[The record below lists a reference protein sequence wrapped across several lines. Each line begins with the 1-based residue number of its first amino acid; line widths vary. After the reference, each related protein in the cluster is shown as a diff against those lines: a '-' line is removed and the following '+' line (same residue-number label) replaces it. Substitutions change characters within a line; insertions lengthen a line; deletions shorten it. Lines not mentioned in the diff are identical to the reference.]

1 MQISKQS
8 KQRKR
13 WYLLSLFLLILLL
26 GWVGYNYSS
35 AFFKEREE
43 AVLQHQIAQKQQEIE
58 NYQTTTWIDHLLS
71 IDQMIS
77 ERNSL
82 PRNEYIEKI
91 LEILNKIKA
100 VDDQESKNIFLSDF
114 KVDLE
119 KLSLNGFVGNL
130 STLYYNSDKSDG
142 FVSLL
147 DRFEQLDFLKEI
159 EIKTYQYQKE
169 KELRG
174 FNFTLHANIEKNDG
188 SN

>member
-1 MQISKQS
+1 MIT
-8 KQRKR
+8 
-13 WYLLSLFLLILLL
+13 
-26 GWVGYNYSS
+26 
-35 AFFKEREE
+35 ER
-43 AVLQHQIAQKQQEIE
+43 
-58 NYQTTTWIDHLLS
+58 D
-71 IDQMIS
+71 
-77 ERNSL
+77 SL